1 MLVYFHIDELARDAI
16 VASGLKNELENA
28 GGRLVYGN
36 RLTTYYLLRHLN
48 IFDAII
54 LPSLHHYSTAFPDPQ
69 QLPNNV
75 FILPTEAIG
84 QATGT
89 LRRIYGKYFG
99 DNYKKNE
106 PWHRSVAGYL
116 LWGHAHTNAFK
127 AYYPDYI
134 RKCRVVGHPR
144 LSKTCIMPAENKANG
159 KPVIGFVSRFGGL
172 NPYDGRTNF
181 EAVRG
186 GMKST
191 VAESPIYE
199 NSPDKDIED
208 VYYTEV
214 LDFRIMLQVIMSL
227 DSDRYDICV
236 RPHPR
241 ENRQG
246 WLHFSQKSDIKIKMA
261 PWDQPFTHWLQGIDF
276 VVTPPSTSL
285 YDIFY
290 LGKAAIVISDIVPS
304 RSNHILTESD
314 DNNQILEGACRP
326 KSIQELLSI
335 IESGKVSF
343 NKDIVQLRLLE
354 QVGSDICE
362 NSTRNIIQALSDL
375 GPSSNPAERSTK
387 QSNFSGIFIA
397 STILLSYL
405 RSFKGLLVRRVVQGC
420 NFDLT
425 IHKMRWI
432 DRLTRSK

>member
-16 VASGLKNELENA
+16 VASGLKKELRNV

-54 LPSLHHYSTAFPDPQ
+54 LPSLHHYTIAFPNPQ
-69 QLPNNV
+69 QLPKNV

-99 DNYKKNE
+99 DDYEKNK
-106 PWHRSVAGYL
+106 PWHQSIAGYL
-116 LWGHAHTNAFK
+116 LWGYAHINAFK
-127 AYYPDYI
+127 AYYPEYI
-134 RKCRVVGHPR
+134 SKCRVVGHPR
-144 LSKTCIMPAENKANG
+144 LSKSCIKSINNRANR

-172 NPYDGRTNF
+172 NPFDGRTNF
-181 EAVRG
+181 ETVRG

-191 VAESPIYE
+191 VGDSPIYE

-208 VYYTEV
+208 VFYTEV
-214 LDFRIMLQVIMSL
+214 IDFRIMLQLIMSL
-227 DSDRYDICV
+227 DSNRYEISV

-246 WLHFSQKSDIKIKMA
+246 WLNLSKKSDIKIKIS
-261 PWDQPFTHWLQGIDF
+261 PWDEPFTQWLQGIDF

-290 LGKAAIVISDIVPS
+290 LGKAAIVISDIIQS
-304 RSNHILTESD
+304 RSDHILTESD

-326 KSIQELLSI
+326 KSIQEVLSI
-335 IESGKVSF
+335 INSGKVPF
-343 NKDIVQLRLLE
+343 NEEVVSLRLFE
-354 QVGSDICE
+354 QIASDIAD
-362 NSTRNIIQALSDL
+362 NSIANIINAIDDI
-375 GPSSNPAERSTK
+375 GKPRKRVKVNVR
-387 QSNFSGIFIA
+387 QSIVNYVFIIA
-397 STILLSYL
+397 SVFLSYL

-420 NFDLT
+420 FFDLT
-425 IHKMRWI
+425 IQKIRWI
-432 DRLTRSK
+432 NRLTTSE